1 MRRIVII
8 MLAAIITACGD
19 EKVEKMLRTAESVI
33 DCRPDSAMTLLRK
46 IETSGKK
53 LVKRQRMKHLLLKT
67 IAMDKLDISL
77 DTITYMDEVAE
88 YYSSGSDHGSR
99 IKAYYMAGGVYRDRG
114 NAPKALEYYRKAVSV
129 ADTTQTGCDFKT
141 LSRIYGQIATLF
153 HMQASPD
160 LEIEAEWKA
169 VRYAEMAGDTIGA
182 IIFYENLGSAYY
194 QKRDYDAVLRI
205 SNNAYKRFKNAG
217 KPELAAGTLPA
228 MITIYQKKGL
238 FSEAKAKM
246 DEFEGKSGLFDNK
259 GNIAKGRELYYANK
273 GIYYENTGRPD
284 SAIFYYR
291 KLLEFKDDL
300 NIVEAGYRG
309 LMDTYHKMGIA
320 DSAVKYAHLFALTN
334 DSTIVLASSENIIKM
349 QALYDYT
356 ENQQIAEAKTEEAEK
371 YRYISFIIF
380 ITAAVMGFY
389 IYRYIRKLSRKS
401 RKDIAKTNRKYY
413 DLLCQYNDSEKEMAM
428 LKSGFD
434 SYKKSKE
441 KETDDLRQA
450 INLLRGQNNLPEICD
465 MEQTLL
471 GCAIVRRLH
480 KNAAKLINTASSEWE
495 ELSMAA
501 AKHLPDFYSK
511 ITDSQAGLTQQE
523 INVCILTKLQFSPIE
538 ITVLADMTKQ
548 RVSNIRS
555 AINKKLFD
563 ENGAKTLDRN
573 IQKL

>member
-1 MRRIVII
+1 MRKIAFI

-19 EKVEKMLRTAESVI
+19 ERVEKMLRTAESVI

-88 YYSSGSDHGSR
+88 YYNSGSDHGSR
-99 IKAYYMAGGVYRDRG
+99 MKAYYMAGGVYRDRG
-114 NAPKALEYYRKAVSV
+114 NAPKALECYRKAV
-129 ADTTQTGCDFKT
+129 AATDTTQADCDFKT

-169 VRYAEMAGDTIGA
+169 VRYAEKAGDTIGA
-182 IIFYENLGSAYY
+182 IIFYDHLGDAYY
-194 QKRDYDAVLRI
+194 IKKDYDAVLRI
-205 SNNAYKRFKNAG
+205 SNNSYKRFKNAG
-217 KPELAAGTLPA
+217 EPELAAGMLPQ

-273 GIYYENTGRPD
+273 GIYYENTGKPD

-300 NIVEAGYRG
+300 SIAEAGYRG
-309 LMDTYHKMGIA
+309 LMDTYHKIGIA

-334 DSTIVLASSENIIKM
+334 DSTVVLASSENIIKM

-380 ITAAVMGFY
+380 IAAAIMGYY
-389 IYRYIRKLSRKS
+389 IYRYIRRQSRKS
-401 RKDIAKTNRKYY
+401 RKYIAKTNRRYY

-434 SYKKSKE
+434 SYKESKE

-450 INLLRGQNNLPEICD
+450 INLLRNTNDLPEICNI
-465 MEQTLL
+465 EQALL
-471 GCAIVRRLH
+471 GCAIIRRLH
-480 KNAAKLINTASSEWE
+480 ENATKIKNTASSEWE
-495 ELSMAA
+495 ELGMVT
-501 AKHLPDFYSK
+501 AKHLPDFYNR
-511 ITDSQAGLTQQE
+511 ITDIQTGLTQKE

-538 ITVLADMTKQ
+538 IATLTDMTKQ
-548 RVSNIRS
+548 RISNIRRI
-555 AINKKLFD
+555 INKKLFD
-563 ENGAKTLDRN
+563 EEGAKTLDRN

>member
-1 MRRIVII
+1 

-19 EKVEKMLRTAESVI
+19 ERVEKMLRTAESVI

-88 YYSSGSDHGSR
+88 YYSGGSDNDSR
-99 IKAYYMAGGVYRDRG
+99 IKAYYMAGGVYRDRD

-129 ADTTQTGCDFKT
+129 ADTTQAGCDFKT
-141 LSRIYGQIATLF
+141 LSRVYGQIATLF

-182 IIFYENLGSAYY
+182 IIFYDHLGDAYY
-194 QKRDYDAVLRI
+194 HKRDYDAVLRI
-205 SNNAYKRFKNAG
+205 SHNVYERFIAEG
-217 KPELAAGTLPA
+217 EYTLAANTLP
-228 MITIYQKKGL
+228 TIIDVYIKKGRYTD
-238 FSEAKAKM
+238 ARIAM
-246 DEFEGKSGLFDNK
+246 NEFELNSGAFNEKGEIEKSREMYYDYKGK
-259 GNIAKGRELYYANK
+259 
-273 GIYYENTGRPD
+273 YYENTGKPD

-300 NIVEAGYRG
+300 SLAEAGYRG

-320 DSAVKYAHLFALTN
+320 DSAVKYAHLLTLAN

-356 ENQQIAEAKTEEAEK
+356 ENQQIAEDKTEEAK
-371 YRYISFIIF
+371 RYRYISFIIF

-401 RKDIAKTNRKYY
+401 RKDIAKTNRRYY

-434 SYKKSKE
+434 SYKESKE
-441 KETDDLRQA
+441 KETEDLRQA
-450 INLLRGQNNLPEICD
+450 INLLRDKSDLPEICNI
-465 MEQTLL
+465 EQALL
-471 GCAIVRRLH
+471 GCAIVKRLH
-480 KNAAKLINTASSEWE
+480 ENAAKLINTASSEWE

-511 ITDSQAGLTQQE
+511 ITDSHSGLTQQE

-538 ITVLADMTKQ
+538 ITILADMTKQ
-548 RVSNIRS
+548 RVSNIRRS
-555 AINKKLFD
+555 INKKLFD